1 MKLRFRW
8 LLAVLLGL
16 AFGASAQIDPYPR
29 DLIQFG
35 YDQPFEGQSPL
46 GAYAFYYHNQP
57 QFIKTNLTLRL
68 AVAPVYLDSEVGFT
82 GLFGPN
88 TDLGIG
94 LAGGGFADGYSEV
107 RQGKYIKEESFD
119 GNGLELSSSLYHLF
133 NPGDLIPL
141 NFMLRGGVH
150 YSDYARDDTASN
162 FELPDDRTSFN
173 IRTGLRWGGVE
184 PTLFPAL
191 AMEISVWYQGSFRT
205 EYGPYGFYNDGSY
218 DRAVNESSHLF
229 WTRATLAYTLP
240 ESQQSFVATLQA
252 GTSINA
258 DRFSAYRIGGTLPL
272 VAEFPLALPGYYY
285 QEISAEQFVLFNA
298 NYLLPLDASK
308 RWNLNVDAATA
319 WVDYLPGLGQP
330 GNSLSGVG
338 GGILYKAK
346 SDRWKLVLDYGY
358 GINAIRSDGRGAN
371 SVTVLLQ
378 IDLGKIAG
386 SPYHPLQ
393 PGLWRGWRGL
403 FGG

>member
-1 MKLRFRW
+1 MKLGFGW
-8 LLAVLLGL
+8 LLAVLLCL
-16 AFGASAQIDPYPR
+16 AYRAGAQIDPYPR

-57 QFIKTNLTLRL
+57 HFIETNMTLRL

-94 LAGGGFADGYSEV
+94 VAGGGFADGYSEV
-107 RQGKYIKEESFD
+107 RQGKYIKDESFG
-119 GNGLELSSSLYHLF
+119 GNGVEMSASLYHLF
-133 NPGDLIPL
+133 NPDDLIPL
-141 NFMLRGGVH
+141 NFMLRGSAH
-150 YSDYARDDTASN
+150 YSEFETDDTAPD
-162 FELPDDRTSFN
+162 FVLPADRTTFN

-191 AMEISVWYQGSFRT
+191 AMEISVWYQGEFRT
-205 EYGPYGFYNDGSY
+205 AYGPYGFYNDGSY
-218 DRAVNESSHLF
+218 DRSVNESSQLF

-240 ESQQSFVATLQA
+240 RSQQSFVATLQA
-252 GTSINA
+252 GTSIDA

-272 VAEFPLALPGYYY
+272 VAEFPLSLPGYYY
-285 QEISAEQFVLFNA
+285 QEITARQFVLLNA
-298 NYLLPLDASK
+298 NYLLPLDPSK

-319 WVDYLPGLGQP
+319 VVDYLPGLSQP

-346 SDRWKLVLDYGY
+346 SDRWKMVLDYGY
-358 GINAIRSDGRGAN
+358 GFNAIRSGERGAS